1 MKSLVSGWALAA
13 AILPLIAGG
22 CGAQQSVGGPT
33 DHGGHAAAAAPKAA
47 AASPV
52 PMTAPATARSMHDLP
67 APSAFEVEAGI
78 QIAQVGLTAQGGM
91 VDVRF
96 KVLDAA
102 KAKVMLGNPANVP
115 TLIAGDQPPLH
126 PPHHALKGARF
137 AQGQVFYILY
147 PNARGAVQ
155 PGVDVTVAMGDARL
169 GPVKAQ

>member
-1 MKSLVSGWALAA
+1 M
-13 AILPLIAGG
+13 
-22 CGAQQSVGGPT
+22 Q
-33 DHGGHAAAAAPKAA
+33 
-47 AASPV
+47 
-52 PMTAPATARSMHDLP
+52 
-67 APSAFEVEAGI
+67 AGI

-102 KAKVMLGNPANVP
+102 KAKALLGNPANAP
-115 TLIAGDQPPLH
+115 MLIAGNQPPLH

-137 AQGQVFYILY
+137 APGQVFYILY

-155 PGVDVTVAMGDARL
+155 PGVEVSVAMGDARL

>member
-1 MKSLVSGWALAA
+1 M
-13 AILPLIAGG
+13 
-22 CGAQQSVGGPT
+22 Q
-33 DHGGHAAAAAPKAA
+33 
-47 AASPV
+47 
-52 PMTAPATARSMHDLP
+52 
-67 APSAFEVEAGI
+67 AGI

-102 KAKVMLGNPANVP
+102 KAKALLGNPANAP
-115 TLIAGDQPPLH
+115 MLIAGGQPPLH

-137 AQGQVFYILY
+137 APGQVFYILY

-155 PGVDVTVAMGDARL
+155 PGVEVTVAMGDARL

>member
-1 MKSLVSGWALAA
+1 MKLVVSLGALAA
-13 AILPLIAGG
+13 AAASLIAAG
-22 CGAQQSVGGPT
+22 CAAPQPLGGPAGPT
-33 DHGGHAAAAAPKAA
+33 AHAPAAAPKAA
-47 AASPV
+47 AATPA
-52 PMTAPATARSMHDLP
+52 PTAAPTTTSLHDLP
-67 APSAFEVEAGI
+67 APTAVELQAGL

-102 KAKVMLGNPANVP
+102 KAKALLGNPANTPV
-115 TLIAGDQPPLH
+115 LIAGDQPPLH

-137 AQGQVFYILY
+137 AAGQVFYILY
-147 PNARGAVQ
+147 PNARGAVR

>member
-1 MKSLVSGWALAA
+1 M
-13 AILPLIAGG
+13 P
-22 CGAQQSVGGPT
+22 
-33 DHGGHAAAAAPKAA
+33 
-47 AASPV
+47 
-52 PMTAPATARSMHDLP
+52 APAPSATATNTSLHDLP
-67 APSAFEVEAGI
+67 APTAPEVLAGI

-102 KAKVMLGNPANVP
+102 KAKALLGNPANAP
-115 TLIAGDQPPLH
+115 LLIAGGQPPLH

-137 AQGQVFYILY
+137 APGQVFYILY

-155 PGVDVTVAMGDARL
+155 PGVEVTVAMGDARL

>member
-1 MKSLVSGWALAA
+1 MKESSMKSVISGWALSAA
-13 AILPLIAGG
+13 AVPLIAGG
-22 CGAQQSVGGPT
+22 CAAQQSPGGPA
-33 DHGGHAAAAAPKAA
+33 DHAAHAAASAPKAA
-47 AASPV
+47 AATKTSLQ
-52 PMTAPATARSMHDLP
+52 DLP
-67 APSAFEVEAGI
+67 EPSAPEMQAGI

-102 KAKVMLGNPANVP
+102 KAKALLGNPANAP
-115 TLIAGDQPPLH
+115 MLIAGNQPPLH

-137 AQGQVFYILY
+137 APGQVFYILY

-155 PGVDVTVAMGDARL
+155 PGVEVSVAMGDARL